1 MQLSVK
7 NLPLAKGHLK
17 HIIDFQKFQTCSSS
31 CFVEVGS
38 VSQVHPGMTC
48 SESAKEEGS
57 TTFATKM
64 WCNLV
69 YQFSI
74 KQNSH

>member
-38 VSQVHPGMTC
+38 VSQVHLGMIC
-48 SESAKEEGS
+48 SEGAKEEGS
-57 TTFATKM
+57 TTFAAKM

-69 YQFSI
+69 YQLSI
-74 KQNSH
+74 RQNSH